1 MRTFIVAVFPFLAL
15 VLFPVFAQPEIPV
28 FLGPTINFLPPAL
41 DATGRMIAFG
51 STVTPLGRVQSTID
65 LYVGS
70 GKMASNITSVGIT
83 RDGSHAIFA
92 DMVSDGEGVGIVDI
106 ARGTVLRLH
115 VDTQGCI
122 RPLAL
127 CISCFFA
134 CVVNP
139 HATMDGSRVLYAVRR
154 SQPFFV
160 INSDGTGLTQLP
172 VYSGALAPSPQR
184 VISANGRIVFTSS
197 APFGPT
203 FAPSATDVYIMNLD
217 GTEIRNLTNF
227 GNDSAVVSSN
237 ATISADGATIVFET
251 NYAGAG
257 SAAAQETQIWAVQS
271 DRSGLRQLTYG
282 PGAATS
288 PSISADG
295 KTGVFLQANLINIL
309 EPFVDIQPHG
319 LRFSIAVFRYSV
331 PQSPVISEDGTR
343 VAFLIGPTSSS
354 AGAVYEVNANG
365 SDVHAAYAPRAI
377 SPRGVVSAAGFG
389 VPPSQGGLVSVY
401 GINFGGDSIMSAGAF
416 PLPLALGGAAVLVN
430 GTQLPML
437 GVSPWQITAQLPQET
452 PTQSSNFQVSFAD
465 GVITPPEVGGIV
477 TAAPALFVS
486 QIQRGGTTIY
496 QAAAFH
502 AGTAIPADDDHPAQ
516 AGEVLEMYGTGI
528 GATDPAV
535 PAGQPAP
542 ANPLAR
548 TTLQPVVRI
557 GDIEARVLFAGL
569 TPGLAGVGQVNI
581 VVPSGLKTG
590 RYLVALES
598 GNANPGPL
606 GTIAVQ

>member
-1 MRTFIVAVFPFLAL
+1 
-15 VLFPVFAQPEIPV
+15 
-28 FLGPTINFLPPAL
+28 
-41 DATGRMIAFG
+41 
-51 STVTPLGRVQSTID
+51 VQSTID

-106 ARGTVLRLH
+106 SSGKVLRLN

-139 HATMDGSRVLYAVRR
+139 HVTADGNKVVYAVRR
-154 SQPFFV
+154 NQPFFV
-160 INSDGTGLTQLP
+160 VNSDGTGLTQLP
-172 VYSGALAPSPQR
+172 VYSGALAPSSQR
-184 VISANGRIVFTSS
+184 VISTNSRIVFTSS

-203 FAPSATDVYIMNLD
+203 FAASSTDVYTMNLD
-217 GTEIRNLTNF
+217 GTEIKNLTNF
-227 GNDSAVVSSN
+227 GNDSAIFSSN

-251 NYAGAG
+251 NYAGAV
-257 SAAAQETQIWAVQS
+257 SAPAQEMQIWAIQS
-271 DRSGLRQLTYG
+271 DGSGLRQLTYG

-309 EPFVDIQPHG
+309 QPFVDVQPHG
-319 LRFSIAVFRYSV
+319 LRFSIAVLRYSV
-331 PQSPVISEDGTR
+331 PQSPVISEDGTH
-343 VAFLIGPTSSS
+343 VAFLIGPTNSS
-354 AGAVYEVNANG
+354 AGAVYEVNTNG

-377 SPRGVVSAAGFG
+377 SPHGVVSAAGFA

-401 GINFGGDSIMSAGAF
+401 GINFSGDSIMSAAAF
-416 PLPLALGGAAVLVN
+416 PLPLALGGASVLVN
-430 GTQLPML
+430 GAQLPML

-452 PTQSSNFQVSFAD
+452 PAQSSNFQVSFAD
-465 GVITPPEVGGIV
+465 GMMTPPEVGGIV

-496 QAAAFH
+496 QAAVFH
-502 AGTAIPADDDHPAQ
+502 PGTAIPADDDHPAQ

-535 PAGQPAP
+535 LAGQPSP
-542 ANPLAR
+542 ANPVAR
-548 TTLQPVVRI
+548 ATLQPVVRI
-557 GDIEARVLFAGL
+557 GGVQARVLFTGL
-569 TPGLAGVGQVNI
+569 TPGLAGVGQIDI
-581 VVPSGLKTG
+581 VVPSGLKPG
-590 RYLVALES
+590 RYLVAMES
-598 GNANPGPL
+598 GNTNPGAL